1 MRALWGTLFAVAL
14 VFVAAG
20 IIYLITAA

>member
-14 VFVAAG
+14 IFVAAG
-20 IIYLITAA
+20 IVYLLTAA